1 MDRKYRAR
9 RGPEWLAILF
19 LVSVGLMTQ
28 SRSVRADEDL
38 QLRLVWVNTV
48 TEFPLAFDLMAGEV
62 GFIFAG
68 MDVEVV
74 WSDTTSTLLDRS
86 VPSLRVVLTPTEPS
100 TWGLG
105 EETMGVAPR
114 AGGSGASV
122 YVFLGSILRV
132 LGFDLEG
139 DQRMSPEDRRA
150 IARAVARVV
159 SHEVVHVLDQRP
171 GHASRGII
179 SPKLD
184 RHFLGQPKVQVWPA
198 TGRVVRAGLLAWKK
212 TDRDSGNQP

>member
-1 MDRKYRAR
+1 MEYRGDRKYRA
-9 RGPEWLAILF
+9 GHGLQQLAVLF
-19 LVSVGLMTQ
+19 LVGLGVFSH
-28 SRSVRADEDL
+28 SRAARADEDL
-38 QLRLVWVNTV
+38 ELRLVWVNTV

-74 WSDTTSTLLDRS
+74 WSDTTAALLDQE
-86 VPSLRVVLTPTEPS
+86 VPTLRVVLTPAEPS
-100 TWGLG
+100 AWGLG

-114 AGGSGASV
+114 AGGSGASI

-132 LGFDLEG
+132 LGFDLQG

-159 SHEVVHVLDQRP
+159 SHEVIHVLDQHP
-171 GHASRGII
+171 GH
-179 SPKLD
+179 
-184 RHFLGQPKVQVWPA
+184 
-198 TGRVVRAGLLAWKK
+198 
-212 TDRDSGNQP
+212 DS